1 MCDDAT
7 GNQFVNIII
16 ISVNGSFFFSFNSY
30 PPKNYTCMWLHSH
43 VIDQSKG

>member
-16 ISVNGSFFFSFNSY
+16 ISVNGSFFFHLILT
-30 PPKNYTCMWLHSH
+30 PQKILLVCGCTLM
-43 VIDQSKG
+43 